1 MKRWMWFVV
10 GSVLLWGTA
19 RAEYLVKLH
28 GVPPQEVHRL
38 AQTGNVDV
46 EGYRN
51 GTLTAIVYDLEALQH
66 EGYRFEVVA
75 DLDSLRTQVWNRYRD
90 YHSYTSLM
98 NDLSALVQAHPD
110 IARLDTIGYSVQGR
124 ALVFLKISDNVNQRE
139 FEPEVRIVGTHHGNE
154 WPSTEIPYMFAQY
167 LLDNYG
173 TNPQVTQLVN
183 EREIWIMP
191 LFNPDGHE
199 MQQRRNANNVDLNR
213 DYGYMWGGEGSSSY
227 PYSQPETQAMY
238 EFSQQHNFTLSLS
251 YHTYGEVVNYIWNW
265 APDPPPDSTQIV
277 EISEH
282 YASYNGYWVTE
293 GYQWYQTLGDL
304 NDYSYGIDSDID
316 WTIELANEFVPPYSQ
331 IPGIFEENR
340 QAMLDFVERAGQGI
354 GGFVF
359 DAETGDTIKE
369 ARIYVEEI
377 GWPVFTDPV
386 LGDYVR
392 VLQPGTYTVRV
403 EANGYEPATVTGV
416 QVQQGQL
423 TRLDVSLTPGGGSY
437 AYKLVQVEYVHATH
451 YIPTHYALGA
461 PDNQPY
467 SLGNGKHIVLDMG
480 AGHPIVG
487 SFTVYEADVGDGPE
501 GYTVKVANHWQ
512 GPWTTVGT
520 GTGTQTF
527 SLPAGM
533 SSARY
538 VRIEDDGNGG
548 TGTYAGFDLDA
559 IESTPPQ
566 GPHVVVSGY
575 HFDTPNGQGTA
586 NPGDTALLFVSF
598 RNVGTEE
605 VTNAVGLLQALN
617 AYAVVLDSVVAIG
630 NIPAGGEVPEAGPWR
645 VAVADS
651 VPPGYDADFALLFQA
666 DNLQDTFDLTLPV
679 ITPLDYLVWDPDPN
693 HSSGPVIHQILTDL
707 GYHGEYTTNFADYS
721 NRLADLRS
729 LFVCLGIYSDNYRIS
744 AGSAEGD
751 SIVSYLM
758 NHNGRVYME
767 GGDVWYYDPTAGG
780 YDFNTYFGINAL
792 DDGSGDLGTLAG
804 QAGTFTAGMSF
815 SYTGENNW
823 IDHIEP
829 GAAGAMLIWQN
840 SSPSY
845 GCGVAYVSNA
855 LRGEYRTVGVSFE
868 LGGLQD
874 GTTTRAQY
882 LDSLAHFF
890 GLNTAVAEDEGAQHA
905 EVALRLLQAP
915 GLWTSEQ
922 PLVLWVP
929 RTGQIES
936 VVYDATGR
944 RVAVLLSGRVHA
956 GRLTLRAP
964 HLPHSGIYFLQVQG
978 TVGRLNHKFVW
989 LQP

>member
-1 MKRWMWFVV
+1 MKRWIWTALGVA
-10 GSVLLWGTA
+10 LLMGTA
-19 RAEYLVKLH
+19 RAEYLVKLR
-28 GVPPQEVHRL
+28 GVAPEEIHRL

-46 EGYRN
+46 EGFQN
-51 GTLTAIVYDLEALQH
+51 GTLTAIVYDLEALRRQ
-66 EGYRFEVVA
+66 GYRPEVVA
-75 DLDSLRTQVWNRYRD
+75 DLDSLRSQVWNRYRD
-90 YHSYTSLM
+90 YHSYISLM
-98 NDLSALVQAHPD
+98 NDLAALVQAHPD
-110 IARLDTIGYSVQGR
+110 IARLDTIGTSVQGR

-154 WPSTEIPYMFAQY
+154 WPSTEIPYLFAQY
-167 LLDNYG
+167 LLDHYG
-173 TNPQVTQLVN
+173 TDPQVTELVN

-213 DYGYMWGGEGSSSY
+213 DYGYMWGGEGSSPY

-265 APDPPPDSTQIV
+265 APDPPPDSAQIL

-282 YASYNGYWVTE
+282 YASYNNYWVTE

-316 WTIELANEFVPPYSQ
+316 WTIELGNEFIPPYSQ
-331 IPGIFEENR
+331 IPAIFEENR

-354 GGFVF
+354 GGFVL
-359 DAETGDTIKE
+359 DAETGDTIRY

-403 EANGYEPATVTGV
+403 EANGYEPTTVTGV
-416 QVQQGQL
+416 QVQAGQL
-423 TRLDVSLTPGGGSY
+423 TRLDVSLNPGGGSY
-437 AYKLVQVEYVHATH
+437 AYKVVQVEYVNATH
-451 YIPTHYALGA
+451 YIPTHQALGA

-480 AGHPIVG
+480 PLTPITG
-487 SFTVYEADVGDGPE
+487 TFTVYEADVGDGNE
-501 GYTVKVANHWQ
+501 GYTVKVSNHWQ

-527 SLPAGM
+527 TLPTGM
-533 SSARY
+533 ASARY

-559 IESTPPQ
+559 VESTPPQ
-566 GPHVVVSGY
+566 GPQVIVSDY
-575 HFDTPNGQGTA
+575 HFDTPNAQGSA
-586 NPGDTALLFVSF
+586 NPGDTALLYVSF
-598 RNVGTEE
+598 RNVGTED
-605 VTNAVGLLQALN
+605 VLGATGLLRSLDPFAL
-617 AYAVVLDSVVAIG
+617 VLDSVVTIG
-630 NIPAGGEVPEAGPWR
+630 DIPAGDEVPDVGPWR
-645 VAVADS
+645 IAVADS
-651 VPPGYDADFALLFQA
+651 VPAGQDADLALLFQA
-666 DNLQDTFDLTLPV
+666 TNYSDTFDFTLPV

-693 HSSGPVIHQILTDL
+693 HSSGPEIHQILTSL
-707 GYHGEYTTNFADYS
+707 GYAGEYTTDLSAYY
-721 NRLADLRS
+721 NRLDDLRS
-729 LFVCLGIYSDNYRIS
+729 IFVCLGIYSDNYRIP

-751 SIVSYLM
+751 SLVSFLL
-758 NHNGRVYME
+758 NHNGRIYME

-780 YDFNTYFGINAL
+780 YDFNNYFGIHAL
-792 DDGSGDLGTLAG
+792 DDGSGDLATVTG
-804 QAGTFTAGMSF
+804 QAGTFTEGMTF
-815 SYTGENNW
+815 SYSGENNW

-829 GAAGAMLIWQN
+829 GAAGAVMIWQN

-845 GCGVAYVSNA
+845 GCGVAYVASTV
-855 LRGEYRTVGVSFE
+855 RGEYRTVGVSFE
-868 LGGLQD
+868 LGGLVD
-874 GTTTRAQY
+874 GATTRAQY

-890 GLNTAVAEDEGAQHA
+890 GLSTAVAEWERGHSQQDP
-905 EVALRLLQAP
+905 LRFLRAP
-915 GLWTSEQ
+915 GLLSSQT
-922 PLVLWVP
+922 PVVLWVP
-929 RTGQIES
+929 RSGYLEA

-944 RVAVLLSGRVHA
+944 RVTTLASRRVA
-956 GRLTLRAP
+956 PGAFTLP
-964 HLPHSGIYFLQVQG
+964 IPPLPHSGVYFLQVQG
-978 TVGRLNHKFVW
+978 TVGRLGHKFVW
-989 LQP
+989 LNR